1 MTMQMLSRS
10 ALMRSCWAMAAH
22 QRPTFQAVVD
32 MLETLMEM
40 EGGYMRLGQLKQG
53 GDPSVLESESA
64 TEQI

>member
-1 MTMQMLSRS
+1 
-10 ALMRSCWAMAAH
+10 MAAH

-53 GDPSVLESESA
+53 GDPSVFESESA

>member
-1 MTMQMLSRS
+1 
-10 ALMRSCWAMAAH
+10 MRSCWAMAAH

-53 GDPSVLESESA
+53 GDPSVFESESA